1 MKAQALDTNRGD
13 SFESSHVIELTN
25 VSKRYRSGGG
35 VTDVSLSINQGEVF
49 GFLGPNGAGKTT
61 IIRLLLDL
69 IRPNAGTI
77 RIFGLDSRADSV
89 AIRRRIGYIPGD
101 LGLYER
107 LTPREILS
115 HFAYLRDKIPWSKVT
130 PLIEELDL
138 EIDKPVRTLSKGNRQ
153 KVGLVA
159 AFMGDPELLLLDEP
173 TSGLDPLVQQQI
185 HELVR
190 RAAFEGRTVFLSSH
204 ILSEVGEMAERVGLI
219 RAGQLIA
226 VERVVDLAKRS
237 SHLIDISFASPP
249 DPKFLSSLEGLRNA
263 SVVGNQLR
271 AEVSGD
277 LNPVIALIANAH
289 ITDLSIREPGLEEM
303 FLTFYEQP
311 HV

>member
-1 MKAQALDTNRGD
+1 MTTQISEVRKGEPVSSESVIRLD
-13 SFESSHVIELTN
+13 HVT
-25 VSKRYRSGGG
+25 KHYRSGGG
-35 VTDVSLSINQGEVF
+35 VTDISLSITKGEVF

-69 IRPNAGTI
+69 IRPNSGTI
-77 RIFGLDSRADSV
+77 RLFGLDSRAESV

-115 HFAYLRDKIPWSKVT
+115 HFAYLRDKIPWSKVA
-130 PLIEELDL
+130 PLIDELEL

-173 TSGLDPLVQQQI
+173 TSGLDPLVQQQV
-185 HELVR
+185 HEQVR
-190 RAAFEGRTVFLSSH
+190 RAASEGRTVFLSSH

-219 RAGQLIA
+219 RAGRLVA
-226 VERVVDLAKRS
+226 VERVADLAQRS
-237 SHLIDISFASPP
+237 AHVVDITFSSPP
-249 DPKFLSSLEGLRNA
+249 DLNFLSSLQGLRSS
-263 SVVGNQLR
+263 SVVGNQLH
-271 AEVSGD
+271 AEVTGD
-277 LNPVIALIANAH
+277 LNPVIALIAGAR

>member
-1 MKAQALDTNRGD
+1 MNAQILDVGDQGAMTKAP
-13 SFESSHVIELTN
+13 VIELDH
-25 VSKRYRSGGG
+25 VFKLYRSGGG
-35 VTDVSLSINQGEVF
+35 VRDISLSIMKGEVF

-69 IRPNAGTI
+69 IRPNSGAI
-77 RIFGLDSRADSV
+77 KLFGLDSRADSV

-115 HFAYLRDKIPWSKVT
+115 HFAYLRDGIPWSKIT
-130 PLIEELDL
+130 PLIDELNL

-173 TSGLDPLVQQQI
+173 TSGLDPLVQQQV
-185 HELVR
+185 HEQVR
-190 RAAFEGRTVFLSSH
+190 RAALEGRTVFLSSH

-219 RAGQLIA
+219 RDGRLIA
-226 VERVVDLAKRS
+226 VERVVDLAQRS
-237 SHLIDISFASPP
+237 AHLLDVSFASPP
-249 DPKFLSSLEGLRNA
+249 DPNFFSSLAGLRKSN
-263 SVVGNQLR
+263 VVGNQLH
-271 AEVSGD
+271 AEVTGD
-277 LNPVIALIANAH
+277 LNPAITLLAH
-289 ITDLSIREPGLEEM
+289 AQITDLSIREPGLEEM
-303 FLTFYEQP
+303 FLTFYEQS
-311 HV
+311 HD